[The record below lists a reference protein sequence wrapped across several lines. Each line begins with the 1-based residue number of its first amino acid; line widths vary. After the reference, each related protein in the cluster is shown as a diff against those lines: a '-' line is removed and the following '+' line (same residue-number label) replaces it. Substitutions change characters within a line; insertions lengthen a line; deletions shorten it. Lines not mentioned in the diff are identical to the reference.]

1 MVSYNTI
8 GSPMLLVSHTPPKP
22 AKIVLVVTGPA
33 KHAIVRRALEG
44 PVGPPVP
51 ASFLQAAEGDVTVV
65 VDRSAWGDV

>member
-1 MVSYNTI
+1 
-8 GSPMLLVSHTPPKP
+8 
-22 AKIVLVVTGPA
+22 VLVVTGPA

-44 PVGPPVP
+44 PVGPTVP